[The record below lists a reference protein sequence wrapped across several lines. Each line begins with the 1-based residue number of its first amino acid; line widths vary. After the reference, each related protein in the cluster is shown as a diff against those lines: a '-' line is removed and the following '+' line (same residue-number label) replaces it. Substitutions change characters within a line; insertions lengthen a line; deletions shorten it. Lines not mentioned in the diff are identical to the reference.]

1 MTAAEQLLSVITDV
15 HDFPQP
21 GIVFKDITSLFQHP
35 EVCKN
40 VLDSLTRHYQHHHI
54 DCVAALESRGF
65 LFGFPLAMALN
76 VPFVLIRKKGKL
88 PRETH
93 AVSYALEY
101 GHAVIEVHK
110 DAFVPGQRV
119 LIHDDVLATGGTAA
133 AAAELVKMADAEVAG
148 FSFLLELNFLQG
160 RQKLA
165 QFGGDVFTFAAYS

>member
-1 MTAAEQLLSVITDV
+1 MTVSEQLNSVITDV

-21 GIVFKDITSLFQHP
+21 GIIFKDITSIFQHP
-35 EVCKN
+35 DVCKSA
-40 VLDSLTRHYQHHHI
+40 LKSMADHYRNRQI

-65 LFGFPLAMALN
+65 LFGFPLAMELN

-110 DAFVPGQRV
+110 DAFTPGQNV

-133 AAAELVKMADAEVAG
+133 AAAQLVLLSKARIAG
-148 FSFLLELNFLQG
+148 FSFLLELNFLNG

-165 QFGGDVFTFAAYS
+165 QFGAGVFTLAAH